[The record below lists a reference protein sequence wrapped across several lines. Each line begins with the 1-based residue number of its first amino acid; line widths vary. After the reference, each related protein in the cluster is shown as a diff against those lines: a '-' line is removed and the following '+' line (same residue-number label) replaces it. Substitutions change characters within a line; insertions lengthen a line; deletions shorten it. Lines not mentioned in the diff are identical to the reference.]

1 MTPQPLRIRLIGK
14 DNGVGLSR
22 DLELLEEVLRA
33 QGCELTLRMCDRR
46 DRRHRRSKLLGL
58 VAKLRTLPGL
68 RRQSRARAPYD
79 LNIMLEHAWPQ
90 FLHEARCNVIVPNPE
105 WFDPR
110 DGGFLGAFD
119 QVWAKTVATEALFS
133 ARHSGCVQIGF
144 DSRDRYLPEIDRVPQ
159 FLHVAGRSPLKGT
172 ERLLQLWQRHPEWPR
187 LTLVQDRS
195 MANGGRSRQ
204 APNIVRMNGYVPDEE
219 LRQLQNSHRFH
230 LCTSEAEGWGH
241 YIVEAMS
248 TGAVTITSDSAPM
261 NELID
266 AGRGLLVATQAGE
279 RHNLVRLA
287 PFQEAALEQ
296 TVQQALAQP
305 APQLEAT
312 GRAARD
318 WFLANKAGFA
328 ARVHR
333 AIDVAAGTLG
343 AVAVVAALLLCAPAA
358 RATELVQGVSPYVPL
373 NLSPQIE
380 RMVERVLVLGEQP
393 VLVRPV
399 PITTVLRALPKA
411 CRRDAR
417 LCAQVNRYLDRY
429 FGVDGVTHGSLEIA
443 AARKATV
450 TMPNQRGERAGAPY
464 YASAAAFYRP
474 GDGLLLTAGGVAYGG
489 TDRRFIPSGTM
500 ASVGGSYLQIDAGY
514 RDHWFSPLTDSSA
527 LQSTE
532 APTLPSITVS
542 NPQPLTGLGIQY
554 QMFLARM
561 KYSEHITWR
570 NGYTAGYPR
579 LVGMHLGIEP
589 VEGWA
594 VSGNALWQFG
604 GGARPSSF
612 GDFFSNMFR
621 RTNING
627 PPSNGA
633 GVTDRRFSNRS
644 LSITSAYTFPGKT
657 PFEAYAEFGARD
669 TFHGQIYRFHE
680 TALSV
685 GLHIPQ
691 LLQHLDLTVEA
702 SEWQDSWYTDYVWL
716 DGMTVDGD
724 VTGLWGGD
732 WRTFSNAAGARSA
745 MAQLGWARANGDSIN
760 ARYRT
765 LQNASYANEN
775 YRRAQM
781 LTLEYAQPRHAYTRG
796 LQLDAGRD
804 VFGGNFARLAAFVRS
819 DGGTNSGAGL
829 YSYGGAEG
837 PGDGGQAADAEAGRD
852 SRLERFVDVGVSGA
866 RLGLDYGSFGNPQ
879 LVIPAQYQS
888 VSSLHLGVGVRR
900 AVSDHGDLGV
910 RAEYDHFRGAMLALR
925 IADYRYQL
933 GPHLMMGAFFGFA
946 RYSGPTPAQGYYA
959 GGSLTWRN
967 LFRHWDL
974 SFDSRYFDRIQRN
987 KVLPSDP
994 QNGDPVEWYTMQ
1006 APSLYLSHRF

>member
-1 MTPQPLRIRLIGK
+1 VSSQRLRIRLIGK

-22 DLELLEEVLRA
+22 DLELLDEVLRA
-33 QGCELTLRMCDRR
+33 CGCELTLRVCDRR
-46 DRRHRRSKLLGL
+46 DRRHRRSKLLAL
-58 VAKLRTLPGL
+58 VALVRTLPSVRG
-68 RRQSRARAPYD
+68 RNRAQAPYD
-79 LNIMLEHAWPQ
+79 VNIMFEHAWPQ
-90 FLHEARCNVIVPNPE
+90 FLHEARCNVIIPNPE
-105 WFDPR
+105 WFDLR
-110 DGGFLGAFD
+110 DARFLGAFD
-119 QVWAKTVATEALFS
+119 QVWAKTAATEQVFA
-133 ARHSGCVQIGF
+133 ARHPGCVQIGF
-144 DSRDRYLPEIDRVPQ
+144 DSRDRYLPEVERTPQ
-159 FLHVAGRSPLKGT
+159 FLHVAGKSPLKGT
-172 ERLLQLWQRHPEWPR
+172 VRLLQLWQRHPEWPR
-187 LTLVQDRS
+187 LTLVQDKTPEND
-195 MANGGRSRQ
+195 ANFIL

-219 LRQLQNSHRFH
+219 LRELQNSHRFH

-248 TGAVTITSDSAPM
+248 TGAVTITCDSAPM

-296 TVQQALAQP
+296 AVQRALAQS

-318 WFLANKAGFA
+318 WFLANKGGFA
-328 ARVHR
+328 GRVQR
-333 AIDVAAGTLG
+333 AIDRITHALG
-343 AVAVVAALLLCAPAA
+343 AVAIVALLLLGAHPA
-358 RATELVQGVSPYVPL
+358 RATEIVQGVSPYLPL

-393 VLVRPV
+393 ILTRPV
-399 PITTVLRALPKA
+399 PISTVLRAMPKA

-429 FGVDGVTHGSLEIA
+429 FGVSGVTHGSLEVA
-443 AARKATV
+443 ASQKATV
-450 TMPNQRGERAGAPY
+450 TLPNQRGERADAPY
-464 YASAAAFYRP
+464 SASAAAFYRP
-474 GDGLLLTAGGVAYGG
+474 GDMLLLTAGGVAYGG

-500 ASVGGSYLQIDAGY
+500 ASLGGSYLQIDAGY

-554 QMFLARM
+554 QLFLARM

-589 VEGWA
+589 VDGWA

-604 GGARPSSF
+604 GGARPGSIK
-612 GDFFSNMFR
+612 DFVSNMLR
-621 RTNING
+621 RTNFNG
-627 PPSNGA
+627 PVTGGA
-633 GVTDRRFSNRS
+633 GFTDRRFSNRS
-644 LSITSAYTFPGKT
+644 LSITSAYVFPGKT
-657 PFEAYAEFGARD
+657 PFAAYVEFAGRD
-669 TFHGQIYRFHE
+669 TFHGQTYRFHE
-680 TALSV
+680 TALSA
-685 GLHIPQ
+685 GLHVPE
-691 LLQHLDLTVEA
+691 LLEHLDLTVEV
-702 SEWQDSWYTDYVWL
+702 SEWQDAWYTDYVWQ
-716 DGMTVDGD
+716 DGMTVDGY

-745 MAQLGWARANGDSIN
+745 MAQLGWARANGDAIN

-765 LQNASYANEN
+765 LQNASYANEP
-775 YRRAQM
+775 YRRAHM
-781 LTLEYAQPRHAYTRG
+781 LTLEYAQPRHGYTRG

-804 VFGGNFARLAAFVRS
+804 AFGDNFARLAAFVRH
-819 DGGTNSGAGL
+819 DGGTNSNAGL
-829 YSYGGAEG
+829 YAYASMDEPSGSAQ
-837 PGDGGQAADAEAGRD
+837 PADNAPGRD
-852 SRLERFVDVGVSGA
+852 ARLERFIDLGFSGA
-866 RLGLDYGSFGNPQ
+866 RLGLDYGWFDNPQ
-879 LVIPAQYQS
+879 QAIPTQYQS
-888 VSSLHLGVGVRR
+888 VSSVHLGVGVRR
-900 AVSDHGDLGV
+900 AVSAHGDLGV
-910 RAEYDHFRGAMLALR
+910 RAEYDHFRGTMLALR
-925 IADYRYQL
+925 IADYRYDIDK
-933 GPHLMMGAFFGFA
+933 HLSIGAFFGFA

-959 GGSLTWRN
+959 GGSLAWRN
-967 LFRHWDL
+967 LFRGWDL
-974 SFDSRYFDRIQRN
+974 SFDSRYFDRIQRD
-987 KVLPSDP
+987 KVLPTDP